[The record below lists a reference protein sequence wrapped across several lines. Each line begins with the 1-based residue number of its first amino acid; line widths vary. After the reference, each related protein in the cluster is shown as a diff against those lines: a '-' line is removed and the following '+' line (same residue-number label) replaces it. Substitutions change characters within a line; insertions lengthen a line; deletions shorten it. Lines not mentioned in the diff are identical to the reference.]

1 MEIKVGSHIVQY
13 SAIVYIVKTLQCRF
27 QQKMWLEKNYQVLY
41 DIAMKIGISH
51 EFIDR
56 SRVKIK
62 QYINVIYFY
71 SLKIFTAII
80 FHLKFFF
87 QHIQIDIW

>member
-27 QQKMWLEKNYQVLY
+27 QQKMWLEKNYQALY

-56 SRVKIK
+56 
-62 QYINVIYFY
+62 
-71 SLKIFTAII
+71 
-80 FHLKFFF
+80 
-87 QHIQIDIW
+87 W